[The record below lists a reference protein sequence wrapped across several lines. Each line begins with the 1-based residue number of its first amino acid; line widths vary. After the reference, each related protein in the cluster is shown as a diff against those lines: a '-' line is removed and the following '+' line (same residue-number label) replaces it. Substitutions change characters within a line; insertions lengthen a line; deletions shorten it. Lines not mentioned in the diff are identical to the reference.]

1 MLYQK
6 AQNKASQPL
15 SWENKRE
22 VTISRSNILVEADCA
37 GRLVDDACSYL
48 GCILSGIHKY
58 FYYIAGN
65 FIFSIGADKNKDFLF
80 RYTKAK
86 TK

>member
-1 MLYQK
+1 MPHQK

-15 SWENKRE
+15 SWENKGE

-37 GRLVDDACSYL
+37 DRLVDDACSYL

-58 FYYIAGN
+58 INLTQVFVLHRWEFYFFNRRRQKREIP
-65 FIFSIGADKNKDFLF
+65 FV
-80 RYTKAK
+80 
-86 TK
+86 